1 MFVLSRSSALS
12 SAEAPRR
19 QNGQVGESSTSTR
32 GRSASRLKSVLTGV
46 TSRPWIASIGG
57 WGGGVMCVSS
67 TWSARVA
74 GAAKSSASSA
84 MRDRD
89 LLRYTVVTASL
100 GNGPRGRAEFT
111 SLWPR
116 VRLVSRARSRSLPM

>member
-32 GRSASRLKSVLTGV
+32 GRSASRLKSARTGV

-57 WGGGVMCVSS
+57 CGGGVMCVASGS
-67 TWSARVA
+67 TAQDA
-74 GAAKSSASSA
+74 DAATPSASSA
-84 MRDRD
+84 GGNRD
-89 LLRYTVVTASL
+89 LDR
-100 GNGPRGRAEFT
+100 
-111 SLWPR
+111 
-116 VRLVSRARSRSLPM
+116 